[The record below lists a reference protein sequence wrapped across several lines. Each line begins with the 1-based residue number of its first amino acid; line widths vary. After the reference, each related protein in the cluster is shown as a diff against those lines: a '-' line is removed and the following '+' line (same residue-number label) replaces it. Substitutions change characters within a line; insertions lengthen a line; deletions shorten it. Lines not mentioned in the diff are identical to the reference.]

1 VSPPQL
7 GIRKAA
13 VGKKLAFEG
22 PDVLSHQFTITTRS
36 FVKTEMLKAFSGCTY
51 LWEIDK
57 KLVGFVKLA
66 SLVIME
72 GLL

>member
-22 PDVLSHQFTITTRS
+22 PDVLSHQFTITTLS

-51 LWEIDK
+51 CGKSIRNWWD
-57 KLVGFVKLA
+57 
-66 SLVIME
+66 
-72 GLL
+72 LLN